1 MKTLSVIAITIATL
15 QNMPMALADKFDS
28 CPDPDAARKYVKS
41 CMQENPYNTK
51 ETCEE
56 IALRKFCSE
65 K

>member
-1 MKTLSVIAITIATL
+1 MKTLSSIAIAVAALAYVPLT
-15 QNMPMALADKFDS
+15 LADKFDS
-28 CPDPDAARKYVKS
+28 CPDPEAARKYVKT

>member
-1 MKTLSVIAITIATL
+1 MRKPVRAAITLAALLYI
-15 QNMPMALADKFDS
+15 PMVHADKFDG
-28 CPDPDAARKYVKS
+28 CPDPETARKYVKA